1 MEVKK
6 ICIFRS
12 ILGSSHVLTEDI
24 EGYNVDWMSSV
35 RGQSECVL
43 KPRTTE
49 EVSRILVAL
58 KIVTMFF
65 CVASFSYLAVC
76 VKNWVKDRILKNQR
90 FSNYLQQRFVSSIIL
105 F

>member
-58 KIVTMFF
+58 KSVTMFF
-65 CVASFSYLAVC
+65 CVASFSYLAVG
-76 VKNWVKDRILKNQR
+76 VKSMIEDILAEIGNIIGRRRLTEKIH
-90 FSNYLQQRFVSSIIL
+90 IIL
-105 F
+105 